1 MSLTKTNIKN
11 ISQAS
16 ILGLMAVAIV
26 LMLSACAG
34 APKKEKLGLTITA
47 SADVNPDMQGRP
59 SPVILHILELSSA
72 EQFNSLDYVSLA
84 QSSTAA
90 GPALLGK
97 KQEVLQ
103 PGSSREL
110 PLELNPQTTVIGLVA
125 GYRDIDNAIWRTSV
139 PIIRLGNTQYHV
151 MDFKNNLVGGNVP
164 APATFP
170 AK

>member
-90 GPALLGK
+90 LGPALLGK

-139 PIIRLGNTQYHV
+139 PITPGDTKHLSITLNQQQIVTSV
-151 MDFKNNLVGGNVP
+151 SD
-164 APATFP
+164 
-170 AK
+170 